1 LLYQLSYAPPN
12 SNRIST
18 VDITLA
24 KSFYYGFVLQSRVD
38 FLRSENHTFREILS
52 GRGLAGSFSF
62 ISAGFISTPSERADL
77 PVCSR
82 ISHRFIASSHRLNTV
97 KGRVWCM
104 FTKWDWLMLKH
115 RWKARKN
122 EFFWFNAD
130 KWINSLPPEK
140 SEELAVYAQREEEEL
155 IARAKLFR
163 VEFKEEYFDDSG
175 RLNLDGWTSLRR
187 DIDRKKRD
195 DLKEWVAIVTPIASF
210 IVSVLGLL
218 VAALALILHK

>member
-1 LLYQLSYAPPN
+1 
-12 SNRIST
+12 
-18 VDITLA
+18 
-24 KSFYYGFVLQSRVD
+24 
-38 FLRSENHTFREILS
+38 
-52 GRGLAGSFSF
+52 
-62 ISAGFISTPSERADL
+62 
-77 PVCSR
+77 
-82 ISHRFIASSHRLNTV
+82 
-97 KGRVWCM
+97 M

-130 KWINSLPPEK
+130 KWIDTLPPDK

-155 IARAKLFR
+155 IATAKLFR

-175 RLNLDGWTSLRR
+175 RLNLDGWTSLQH